1 MGPLM
6 PPVTLSKPPNAVFPL
21 SLKRHIW
28 RFLCVSGKPGPRKGQ
43 GTKSTQNPQHY
54 GQLPTAVLF
63 ALSTKKSLQI
73 PQSATTLPTTGYRT
87 TGGPEVQTLPPWRYA
102 KLPLPSTCRFH
113 PVWRLLCGSG
123 RGLKALFDTA
133 RKLQPPTARSP
144 LRNSRTGYGHIRCG
158 ASGCR
163 VQRSLTP
170 AKGN

>member
-1 MGPLM
+1 MIL
-6 PPVTLSKPPNAVFPL
+6 TTNTWL
-21 SLKRHIW
+21 
-28 RFLCVSGKPGPRKGQ
+28 FLCVSGKPGPQKGQ

-63 ALSTKKSLQI
+63 ALSTKKEPADTSLLQ
-73 PQSATTLPTTGYRT
+73 LF
-87 TGGPEVQTLPPWRYA
+87 
-102 KLPLPSTCRFH
+102 LPLAIALQGVQMYKHSPLGVTPSYHFLLPAVFT

-144 LRNSRTGYGHIRCG
+144 LRNSRTGYGYIRCG